1 MICWQYFST
10 GKAHDEEFLASAS
23 CGFCI
28 FSFFVDIAQIVM
40 RIAGKD
46 LRAFDGD
53 SRTVDLGVGC
63 IILWISVKG
72 MRVFRM
78 RRVEL
83 RTRETILK
91 RYSELTPTRKR
102 IIISIAL
109 INFVSLFVVH
119 QLIAR

>member
-1 MICWQYFST
+1 VICWQYFST
-10 GKAHDEEFLASAS
+10 GKAHDEEFLASGS

-28 FSFFVDIAQIVM
+28 FAFSVDIAQIVM

-83 RTRETILK
+83 RTREAIMI
-91 RYSELTPTRKR
+91 RYGQLSPTRKNV
-102 IIISIAL
+102 IMVIAL
-109 INFVSLFVVH
+109 MNCVSAFVVH